1 MRILLLLIL
10 LLPSLA
16 LAQTGT
22 QHDRIDA
29 RGQVKTDK
37 FLNRATILLAGA
49 TPDVSNGNVFKTN
62 NPGIVTVTNFL
73 NGSDTQLI
81 TVNCGDANTTIQNN
95 ANVVNTSGADF
106 VCGVNKTISYV
117 YDAAQVAWIQSGT
130 GSAGG
135 GGGGSPGAP
144 ANCLQKNN
152 GSGGFGCASES
163 SDGTNLIINENP
175 RIKGPNPYVDVTAFG
190 VRAVVTVPSTTA
202 SITSG
207 TTAATLAAASTFQNG
222 DGIVVY
228 GAGPTVTMS
237 TPSAPTVT
245 PSLVAGSIRA
255 DERVASIAGA
265 TTYSYVVVA
274 RNKKGALTT
283 SSATGTTST
292 GLATLGAVVV
302 NITSLARA
310 NNIVTVTTSAPND
323 LVAGAAFYIQATTD
337 FSFEGAFLVTSRI
350 DSTHFTYTQGIDTR
364 EGATTSATG
373 GNVTEYVHNHLSWP
387 AVTGAF
393 EYEIYGRIGGS
404 LGFIGTSRPLELTFD
419 DYGATIMGT
428 PYRPSYVSSTPPVS
442 ATNEPL
448 VTTIASG
455 AGTTSLV
462 LANAATNTV
471 SGATALFD
479 DGVNLLAA
487 KAAAAANPIYFPS
500 DAAGGCYVSNSY
512 TNFSNGTNPNGLSIW
527 QAGCITLN
535 ETLELPTGVIWNGDT
550 GGSGAVSAP
559 WNWSPTRLV
568 RISAFPGVWFTGTGS
583 AGTASRVK
591 GIGFFGTSFDQE
603 LTVLL
608 DGAAGFSQ
616 SAFEYCVF
624 STGSASN
631 LDYMGIGFEVRGAAL
646 NMFDSVTFNA
656 ALPNQSPIPLGLWAP
671 SLYNRGDLTSQ
682 PAGGLFMHKVFF
694 TPRGITTDLTYA
706 SSSNLGTIDTAYSQG
721 IRTPLVTIEQ
731 GFGGIL
737 PAQWRIANATLD
749 TSFAPVFANLST
761 SAGSLILD
769 NSGSVSNG
777 GTGVT
782 GNPISNLVGINS
794 NPGPNTGVISGSSFT
809 NNNVTVNGSGTF
821 QYGLTATIAAPGVAV
836 SAGGAIPV
844 GAHTYLVQFID
855 VNGNYSPSSAPVVAT
870 TSGGNQTV
878 TVTRPT
884 VPAGMVTWVA
894 YRDGAQVLCFATA
907 AGTTTIVDTVTQ
919 CGQSVR
925 APSAGVSIVGSTG
938 ISSPQ
943 MKLVSSG
950 GFVSTVTTGTLTAD
964 RSNFIPDA
972 AGPFCV
978 QGSCAVN
985 AVTINGD
992 SALSSSPRAVPPV
1005 FFPGALTTT
1014 WTGASWTLDK
1024 AITVTRVQ
1032 SAAKVAPAGCSTS
1045 AIVRVT
1051 DGSTPINLT
1060 INAATNDSGVITQN
1074 YSAGATLTVA
1084 VQTAAAGCT
1093 TSPGDLNVSIQSRM
1107 Q

>member
-1 MRILLLLIL
+1 MFA
-10 LLPSLA
+10 LA
-16 LAQTGT
+16 LPLYAQTGT

-37 FLNRATILLAGA
+37 FVNRQAIPLVGA
-49 TPDVSNGNVFKTN
+49 TPDVSNGNVFVTA
-62 NPGIVTVTNFL
+62 NPGLVTITNFL
-73 NGSDTQLI
+73 GGVDTHAI
-81 TVNCGDANTTIQNN
+81 TIDCADANTTIQNN
-95 ANVVNTSGADF
+95 ANIVNAANADF
-106 VCGVNKTISYV
+106 VCGLNQTISYIFFSV
-117 YDAAQVAWIQSGT
+117 QGKWIQSGAGT
-130 GSAGG
+130 AGG

-144 ANCLQKNN
+144 QNCLQKNN
-152 GSGGFGCASES
+152 GAGGFGCSSES
-163 SDGTNLIINENP
+163 SDGTNFIVNENP

-222 DGIVVY
+222 DGIAIY

-245 PSLVAGSIRA
+245 PSLAAGSIRA
-255 DERVASIAGA
+255 DERVTSIAGA
-265 TTYSYVVVA
+265 ATYSYVVVA

-302 NITSLARA
+302 NITSLTRA
-310 NNIVTVTTSAPND
+310 NNVVTALTAAPND

-337 FSFEGAFLVTSRI
+337 FSFEGAFLVTSRV

-364 EGATTSATG
+364 NGATTSATG
-373 GNVTEYVHNHLSWP
+373 GNVTEYVHNHLTWP

-404 LGFIGTSRPLELTFD
+404 LGFIGTSRPLELSFD

-442 ATNEPL
+442 AINEPL

-462 LANAATNTV
+462 LANSATNTV

-479 DGVNLLAA
+479 DGVTLLVA
-487 KAAAAANPIYFPS
+487 KAAAGANPIYFPS
-500 DAAGGCYVSNSY
+500 DAAGGSYVVNSY
-512 TNFSNGTNPNGLSIW
+512 TNFSNGTNPNGLAIW
-527 QAGCITLN
+527 QAGAITLN
-535 ETLELPTGVIWNGDT
+535 ETLELPNGTIWNADI
-550 GGSGAVSAP
+550 GGSGAVSTA
-559 WNWSPTRLV
+559 WNWSPSRLV
-568 RISAFPGVWFTGTGS
+568 RISAFPGVWFSGGLTN
-583 AGTASRVK
+583 RVK
-591 GIGFFGTSFDQE
+591 GVGFFGNTSDQN
-603 LTVLL
+603 LLVLL
-608 DGAAGFSQ
+608 DGSGGFSQ
-616 SAFEYCVF
+616 SSFEYCVF
-624 STGSASN
+624 STSSASN
-631 LDYMGIGFEVRGAAL
+631 LDYMGIGFEIRGAAL
-646 NMFDSVTFNA
+646 NMFESVTFNA
-656 ALPNQSPIPLGLWAP
+656 ALPNGSPIPLGLWTP

-694 TPRGITTDLTYA
+694 TPRGITTDLTYP
-706 SSSNLGTIDTAYSQG
+706 SSSNIGTIDVLYSQG
-721 IRTPLVTIEQ
+721 LRTPLVTAEQ
-731 GFGGIL
+731 GFGGTL
-737 PAQWRIANATLD
+737 PSAWRISNTTLD
-749 TSFAPVFANLST
+749 TSFAPHYANLST
-761 SAGSLILD
+761 STNNLILD
-769 NSGSVSNG
+769 NITGNVSPA
-777 GTGVT
+777 VT
-782 GNPISNLVGINS
+782 GNPISAITSINS
-794 NPGPNTGVISGSSFT
+794 AAGPNTGVIAGPSFT

-836 SAGGAIPV
+836 SGGGSIPV

-855 VNGNYSPSSAPVVAT
+855 VNGNYSPQSASVIAT

-878 TVTRPT
+878 TETRPT
-884 VPAGMVTWVA
+884 VPAGMVSWVG
-894 YRDGAQVLCFATA
+894 YRDGAQILCFPTP
-907 AGTTTIVDTVTQ
+907 AGTTTLVDTVTQ
-919 CGQSVR
+919 CGGGPR
-925 APSAGVSIVGSTG
+925 AATAGVSIVGSTG
-938 ISSPQ
+938 VSSPQ

-950 GFVSTVTTGTLTAD
+950 GFVSTVTPGTLTAD
-964 RSNFIPDA
+964 RSNPIPDA

-985 AVTINGD
+985 GVTINGD
-992 SALSSSPRAVPPV
+992 AALTSSPRAVPPV

-1032 SAAKVAPAGCSTS
+1032 SAAKVVPAGCSTS

-1060 INAATNDSGVITQN
+1060 VNAATNDSGAITQN
-1074 YSAGATLTVA
+1074 YAAGATLTVS

-1093 TSPGDLNVSIQSRM
+1093 TSPGDLNLSLQSRM

>member
-1 MRILLLLIL
+1 M
-10 LLPSLA
+10 A

-500 DAAGGCYVSNSY
+500 DAAGGCFVSNSY

-535 ETLELPTGVIWNGDT
+535 ETLELPNGTIWNGDI
-550 GGSGAVSAP
+550 GGSGAVSTA
-559 WNWSPTRLV
+559 WNWSPSRLV
-568 RISAFPGVWFTGTGS
+568 RISAFPGVWFSGGLTN
-583 AGTASRVK
+583 RVK
-591 GIGFFGTSFDQE
+591 GVGFFGNTSDQN
-603 LTVLL
+603 LLVLL
-608 DGAAGFSQ
+608 DGSGGFSQ
-616 SAFEYCVF
+616 SSFEYCVF
-624 STGSASN
+624 STSSASN
-631 LDYMGIGFEVRGAAL
+631 LDYMGIGFEIRGAAL

-656 ALPNQSPIPLGLWAP
+656 ALPNGSPIPLGLWAP

-694 TPRGITTDLTYA
+694 TPRGITTDLTYP
-706 SSSNLGTIDTAYSQG
+706 SSSNIGTIDVLYSQG
-721 IRTPLVTIEQ
+721 LRTPLVTAEQ
-731 GFGGIL
+731 GFGGTL
-737 PAQWRIANATLD
+737 PSAWRISNTTLD
-749 TSFAPVFANLST
+749 TTFAPHYANLST
-761 SAGSLILD
+761 STGNLILD
-769 NSGSVSNG
+769 NITGNVSPA
-777 GTGVT
+777 VT
-782 GNPISNLVGINS
+782 GNPIPAITSINS
-794 NPGPNTGVISGSSFT
+794 AAGPNTGVISGSSFT

-844 GAHTYLVQFID
+844 GAHTYIVQFID
-855 VNGNYSPSSAPVVAT
+855 VNGNYSPSSAAVVAT

-878 TVTRPT
+878 TVTRPM
-884 VPAGMVTWVA
+884 VPAGMVSWVA
-894 YRDGAQVLCFATA
+894 YRDGAQVLCSPTA
-907 AGTTTIVDTVTQ
+907 ASTTTLVDTVTQ
-919 CGQSVR
+919 CGNSIR
-925 APSAGVSIVGSTG
+925 AATAGVSIIGSTG

-943 MKLVSSG
+943 LTLVNSG
-950 GFVSTVTTGTLTAD
+950 SVTTVTGDGAANRTVTYPAASGTVCLTA
-964 RSNFIPDA
+964 A
-972 AGPFCV
+972 CV
-978 QGSCAVN
+978 VN
-985 AVTINGD
+985 GVTINGD
-992 SALSSSPRAVPPV
+992 AALTSSPRAVPPV

>member
-1 MRILLLLIL
+1 MMKRLLLLL
-10 LLPSLA
+10 LFPVLA

-22 QHDRIDA
+22 QHDRIDV

-37 FLNRATILLAGA
+37 FINRATIIITGA

-73 NGSDTQLI
+73 NGADTQLI

-95 ANVVNTSGADF
+95 ANIVNTSGTDF

-202 SITSG
+202 SISSG
-207 TTAATLAAASTFQNG
+207 TTAATLAAASTFQNS
-222 DGIVVY
+222 DGIVIY
-228 GAGPTVTMS
+228 GAGATNTMS

-245 PSLVAGSIRA
+245 PSLAAGSIRA

-302 NITSLARA
+302 NITSLTRS
-310 NNIVTVTTSAPND
+310 NNVVTVLTSAAND
-323 LVAGAAFYIQATTD
+323 LVANAGIYIQGTSD
-337 FSFEGAFLVTSRI
+337 FSFEGAYQVASRI
-350 DSTHFTYTQGIDTR
+350 DSTHFTYTQGTDTR

-373 GNVTEYVHNHLSWP
+373 GNVTEYIHNHLSWP

-500 DAAGGCYVSNSY
+500 DSAGGSYVINSY
-512 TNFSNGTNPNGLSIW
+512 TNFSNGTNPSGLSIW
-527 QAGCITLN
+527 QAGAITLN
-535 ETLELPTGVIWNGDT
+535 ETLELPTGVGWSGDM
-550 GGSGAVSAP
+550 GGSGAISTA
-559 WNWSPTRLV
+559 WNWSPARVV
-568 RISAFPGVWFTGTGS
+568 RASAFPGVWFTGTGTPGS
-583 AGTASRVK
+583 ASRVK
-591 GIGFFGTSFDQE
+591 GIGFFGNNFDQA
-603 LTVLL
+603 LMVLL
-608 DGAAGFSQ
+608 DGTTGFSQ
-616 SAFEYCVF
+616 SSFEYCVF

-631 LDYMGIGFEVRGAAL
+631 LDYMGIGFEIRGGAL
-646 NMFDSVTFNA
+646 SMFDSVTFNA
-656 ALPNQSPIPLGLWAP
+656 ALPNGGATPLGLWAP

-706 SSSNLGTIDTAYSQG
+706 SSSNLGTIDVAYSQG

-737 PAQWRIANATLD
+737 PSQWRIANATLD

-761 SAGSLILD
+761 STGNLILD
-769 NSGSVSNG
+769 NLGNGSNIPYS
-777 GTGVT
+777 VT
-782 GNPISNLVGINS
+782 GNPIAAIVGIAS
-794 NPGPNTGVISGSSFT
+794 NPGPNTGVIAGSSFT
-809 NNNVTVNGSGTF
+809 NNNVTVNGTGTF

-836 SAGGAIPV
+836 SAGGSIPV
-844 GAHTYLVQFID
+844 GAQTYLIQFID
-855 VNGNYSPSSAPVVAT
+855 VNGNYSPQSSSVVAT

-878 TVTRPT
+878 TVTRPA

-894 YRDGAQVLCFATA
+894 YRNGAQVLCFPTP
-907 AGTTTIVDTVTQ
+907 AGTTTLVDTVTP
-919 CGQSVR
+919 CGGGPR
-925 APSAGVSIVGSTG
+925 AATAGVSIVGSTG

-943 MKLVSSG
+943 LTLVNTGFTTIVTGDNTANRTVAYPAASG
-950 GFVSTVTTGTLTAD
+950 TVCLTA
-964 RSNFIPDA
+964 A
-972 AGPFCV
+972 CV
-978 QGSCAVN
+978 VN
-985 AVTINGD
+985 GVTINGD
-992 SALSSSPRAVPPV
+992 AALTSSPRAVPPV

-1060 INAATNDSGVITQN
+1060 INAATNDSGAITQN
-1074 YSAGATLTVA
+1074 YAAGATLTVG
-1084 VQTAAAGCT
+1084 VTTAAAGCT